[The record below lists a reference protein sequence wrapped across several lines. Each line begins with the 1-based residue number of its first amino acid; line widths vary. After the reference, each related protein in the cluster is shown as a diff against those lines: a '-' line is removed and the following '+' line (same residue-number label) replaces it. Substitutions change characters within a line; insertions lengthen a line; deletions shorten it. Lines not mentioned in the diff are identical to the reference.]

1 MSRIVRNIAALFFPV
16 CLVFGFYVILHG
28 HLTPGGGFQGGA
40 VVATGAAL
48 LLVAGLFPRDA
59 EGHGYHLCEALG
71 LCLFLFFALGGL
83 AHASGSFFHNWLANA
98 GGFFGR
104 RVAPLGGNPGDLR
117 TAGTIAWMNIA
128 VGIEVL
134 GGITVILFAMRR
146 AMHDAE
152 SGGGATPA
160 EISPPAAAHAEPVPP
175 PEIPAEPEPIPEPVC
190 PPAEE
195 PPPPVS
201 AEESPAAPEPV
212 PDPAPTP
219 APEPPSAPAPAAAPT
234 QEGAPA

>member
-1 MSRIVRNIAALFFPV
+1 MSRIVRNVAALLFPV

-48 LLVAGLFPRDA
+48 LLVAGLFPRGA

-71 LCLFLFFALGGL
+71 LCLFLFLALGGL
-83 AHASGSFFHNWLANA
+83 AHASGSFFHNWLANH

-104 RVAPLGGNPGDLR
+104 PVAPLGGNPGDLR
-117 TAGTIAWMNIA
+117 TSGTIAWMNIA

-146 AMHDAE
+146 AVHEAE
-152 SGGGATPA
+152 SGGGAPAGTPA
-160 EISPPAAAHAEPVPP
+160 PGETAPAIPPP
-175 PEIPAEPEPIPEPVC
+175 PEPA
-190 PPAEE
+190 PPAG
-195 PPPPVS
+195 
-201 AEESPAAPEPV
+201 ESPAGEP
-212 PDPAPTP
+212 A
-219 APEPPSAPAPAAAPT
+219 
-234 QEGAPA
+234 QEGASA